1 MNNSEFPQKYFGQV
15 DKEVAKVQDIKN
27 ISHRKKFI
35 ELIKSLPQNCTVLDA
50 GCGSG
55 KYLKFILAYRPDIKV
70 YAIDISNVSSYMPE
84 QVKFTQCSVEDL
96 DQHFPENTF
105 DFIVS
110 AHVIEHL
117 LTPMKMMAACKK
129 VLKPEGQLYI
139 ETPNWVR
146 LFVPWLPQFFYS
158 DYTHL
163 RVFSKYTM
171 FHLCKDFS
179 FEIKFLKSYSSTPLW
194 LRQVKTPQRSSVDQL
209 TSKVKVKRLPGN
221 LVNKI
226 IIHLWSIVIKD
237 IMILVAVNK
246 K

>member
-27 ISHRKKFI
+27 IAHRKKFI

-70 YAIDISNVSSYMPE
+70 YAVDISDVSSYMPE
-84 QVKFTQCSVEDL
+84 QVKFTQCSVEDI
-96 DQHFPENTF
+96 DQYFPENTF

-171 FHLCKDFS
+171 FYLCKDFE

-194 LRQVKTPQRSSVDQL
+194 LSRVKDSEDTLPAQGAKKIKTKPL
-209 TSKVKVKRLPGN
+209 PINLLSKIMTR
-221 LVNKI
+221 
-226 IIHLWSIVIKD
+226 LWSVAIKD

>member
-1 MNNSEFPQKYFGQV
+1 MNNLEFPQKYFGQV
-15 DKEVAKVQDIKN
+15 DKEVAKAQDIKN
-27 ISHRKKFI
+27 ISHRKKFV

-70 YAIDISNVSSYMPE
+70 YAVDISDVSSYMPE

-129 VLKPEGQLYI
+129 VLKADGQLYL
-139 ETPNWVR
+139 ETPNWTR

-158 DYTHL
+158 DYTHI
-163 RVFSKYTM
+163 RIFSKYTM
-171 FHLCKDFS
+171 FYLCKDFG

-194 LRQVKTPQRSSVDQL
+194 LSRVKNSETTLSTKVVDKTKARPL
-209 TSKVKVKRLPGN
+209 SLSLLSKIMIR
-221 LVNKI
+221 
-226 IIHLWSIVIKD
+226 LWSIIIKD

>member
-1 MNNSEFPQKYFGQV
+1 MDNLEFPQKYFGEV
-15 DKEVAKVQDIKN
+15 DKEVAKQQDIKN
-27 ISHRKKFI
+27 IAHRKKFV
-35 ELIKSLPQNCTVLDA
+35 ELIKALPQNSTVLDA

-70 YAIDISNVSSYMPE
+70 YAVDISDVNNYMPE
-84 QVKFTQCSVEDL
+84 QVNFIQCSVEDL

-117 LTPMKMMAACKK
+117 LTPIKMMTACKK
-129 VLKPEGQLYI
+129 VLKPDGQLYL
-139 ETPNWVR
+139 ETPNWAR
-146 LFVPWLPQFFYS
+146 LFVPWMPQFFYS
-158 DYTHL
+158 DYTHI
-163 RVFSKYTM
+163 RIFSKYTM
-171 FHLCKDFS
+171 FHLCRDFE

-194 LRQVKTPQRSSVDQL
+194 LSKTKDHQPALSTKGVNKADTKPL
-209 TSKVKVKRLPGN
+209 TTNLISKV
-221 LVNKI
+221 I
-226 IIHLWSIVIKD
+226 IRLWSIIIKD